1 MEKKGKILIVDDN
14 EDVLLSLNMLLKP
27 YVEGIRVIN
36 TPERIIGMMDSFMPD
51 VIMLDMNFHRD
62 AISGEEG
69 YEWLKKI
76 LAHNPKSVVL
86 FITAYV
92 DTEKAV
98 RAIKAG
104 AIDFI
109 PKPWDRNKLLDTVKS
124 AVELSRERNLDS
136 SDSQEEE
143 SELKLNM
150 NQCSDSK
157 SVVSSQDVFAGMIG
171 ECPAMRELKTQMM
184 RVAATD
190 ANVLI
195 TGENGTGKD
204 VVAHA
209 LHQLSGRARKPFVNI
224 DLGCIPENLF
234 ESELFGYEKGAFTD
248 ARNAKEGRIETADGG
263 TLFLDEIGNLN
274 LPMQQK
280 LLTVI
285 EKRETQRIGSNKVS
299 RVDVNIDL
307 GCIPENLFESELF
320 GYEKGAFTDAK
331 NAKEGRIETADGG
344 TLFLDEIGNLNLPM
358 QQKLL
363 TVIEKRETQR
373 IGSNKVSRVDVRI
386 LAATNAHL
394 REKVGEGTFRQ
405 DLFYRL
411 NTIELH
417 LPPLRERG
425 EDIVLLAEYFL
436 KIYSGKYSVGDV
448 VLGTSAKQKLL
459 KHTWP
464 GNVRELQHCIE
475 RAIVLND
482 KTELAAEDIRLE
494 DSVVALGS
502 SSSDSSSSSSSGSIK
517 VDSLNL
523 QTLEREAIKRA
534 ISLSNGNL
542 TQAAELL
549 GITRFALYRKIDKL
563 GV

>member
-1 MEKKGKILIVDDN
+1 MMAMEKKGKILIVDDN

-69 YEWLKKI
+69 YEWLEKI

-136 SDSQEEE
+136 SR
-143 SELKLNM
+143 
-150 NQCSDSK
+150 
-157 SVVSSQDVFAGMIG
+157 MIG
-171 ECPAMRELKTQMM
+171 ECPAMKELKAQMM

-209 LHQLSGRARKPFVNI
+209 LHQLSDRVRKPF
-224 DLGCIPENLF
+224 
-234 ESELFGYEKGAFTD
+234 
-248 ARNAKEGRIETADGG
+248 
-263 TLFLDEIGNLN
+263 
-274 LPMQQK
+274 
-280 LLTVI
+280 
-285 EKRETQRIGSNKVS
+285 
-299 RVDVNIDL
+299 VNIDL

-373 IGSNKVSRVDVRI
+373 IGSNKVSHVDVRI

-417 LPPLRERG
+417 LPPLRDRG

-448 VLGTSAKQKLL
+448 VLGASAKQKLL

-475 RAIVLND
+475 RAIVLGD
-482 KTELAAEDIRLE
+482 KMELAAEDIRLE
-494 DSVVALGS
+494 DSVVASGTSASNSATGS
-502 SSSDSSSSSSSGSIK
+502 ASGSVNI
-517 VDSLNL
+517 DSLNL

>member
-1 MEKKGKILIVDDN
+1 MMAMEKKGKILIVDDN

-69 YEWLKKI
+69 YEWLEKI

-109 PKPWDRNKLLDTVKS
+109 PKPWNRNKLLDTVKS

-136 SDSQEEE
+136 SD
-143 SELKLNM
+143 L
-150 NQCSDSK
+150 
-157 SVVSSQDVFAGMIG
+157 IG
-171 ECPAMRELKTQMM
+171 ECPAMQELKAQMM

-209 LHQLSGRARKPFVNI
+209 LHQLSDRARKPF
-224 DLGCIPENLF
+224 
-234 ESELFGYEKGAFTD
+234 
-248 ARNAKEGRIETADGG
+248 
-263 TLFLDEIGNLN
+263 
-274 LPMQQK
+274 
-280 LLTVI
+280 
-285 EKRETQRIGSNKVS
+285 
-299 RVDVNIDL
+299 VNIDL

-373 IGSNKVSRVDVRI
+373 IGSNKVSHVDVRI

-417 LPPLRERG
+417 LPPLRDRG

-448 VLGTSAKQKLL
+448 RLGASAKQKLL

-475 RAIVLND
+475 RAIVLGD
-482 KTELAAEDIRLE
+482 KMELAAEDIRLE
-494 DSVVALGS
+494 DSVVASGT
-502 SSSDSSSSSSSGSIK
+502 SSGSIK

>member
-1 MEKKGKILIVDDN
+1 MAIEKKGKILIVDDN

-124 AVELSRERNLDS
+124 AVELSRERNLDA
-136 SDSQEEE
+136 SD
-143 SELKLNM
+143 L
-150 NQCSDSK
+150 
-157 SVVSSQDVFAGMIG
+157 IG
-171 ECPAMRELKTQMM
+171 ECPAMQELKAQMM

-209 LHQLSGRARKPFVNI
+209 LHQLSDRARKPFVNI

-299 RVDVNIDL
+299 
-307 GCIPENLFESELF
+307 
-320 GYEKGAFTDAK
+320 
-331 NAKEGRIETADGG
+331 
-344 TLFLDEIGNLNLPM
+344 
-358 QQKLL
+358 Q
-363 TVIEKRETQR
+363 
-373 IGSNKVSRVDVRI
+373 VDVRI

-448 VLGTSAKQKLL
+448 VLSASAKQKLL

-475 RAIVLND
+475 RAIVLGD
-482 KTELAAEDIRLE
+482 KKELAAEDIRLE
-494 DSVVALGS
+494 DSVVASGTSASNSATGS
-502 SSSDSSSSSSSGSIK
+502 ASGSVNI
-517 VDSLNL
+517 DSLNL
-523 QTLEREAIKRA
+523 QSLEREAIKRA

>member
-1 MEKKGKILIVDDN
+1 MAIEKKGKILIVDDN

-69 YEWLKKI
+69 YEWLEKI

-136 SDSQEEE
+136 SDLQEKE
-143 SELKLNM
+143 SEQNL
-150 NQCSDSK
+150 CSSSK
-157 SVVSSQDVFAGMIG
+157 SIVSSEDVFARMIG
-171 ECPAMRELKTQMM
+171 ECPAMKNLKVQMM

-209 LHQLSGRARKPFVNI
+209 LHQLSDRARKPFVNI

-299 RVDVNIDL
+299 
-307 GCIPENLFESELF
+307 
-320 GYEKGAFTDAK
+320 
-331 NAKEGRIETADGG
+331 
-344 TLFLDEIGNLNLPM
+344 
-358 QQKLL
+358 Q
-363 TVIEKRETQR
+363 
-373 IGSNKVSRVDVRI
+373 VDVRI

-394 REKVGEGTFRQ
+394 REKVSEGAFRQ

-448 VLGTSAKQKLL
+448 RLGASAKQKLL
-459 KHTWP
+459 KYNWP

-475 RAIVLND
+475 RAIVLGD
-482 KTELAAEDIRLE
+482 KTELAADDIRLE
-494 DSVVALGS
+494 DSVAVSAA
-502 SSSDSSSSSSSGSIK
+502 SSSDSSSSSVNI
-517 VDSLNL
+517 DSLNL

>member
-1 MEKKGKILIVDDN
+1 MAIEKKGKILIVDDN

-124 AVELSRERNLDS
+124 AVELSRERNLDA
-136 SDSQEEE
+136 SD
-143 SELKLNM
+143 L
-150 NQCSDSK
+150 
-157 SVVSSQDVFAGMIG
+157 IG
-171 ECPAMRELKTQMM
+171 ECPAMQELKAQMM

-209 LHQLSGRARKPFVNI
+209 LHQLSDRARKPFVNI

-299 RVDVNIDL
+299 
-307 GCIPENLFESELF
+307 
-320 GYEKGAFTDAK
+320 
-331 NAKEGRIETADGG
+331 
-344 TLFLDEIGNLNLPM
+344 
-358 QQKLL
+358 Q
-363 TVIEKRETQR
+363 
-373 IGSNKVSRVDVRI
+373 VDVRI

-448 VLGTSAKQKLL
+448 VLSASAKQKLL

-475 RAIVLND
+475 RAIVLGD
-482 KTELAAEDIRLE
+482 KKELAAEDIRLE
-494 DSVVALGS
+494 DSVVAS
-502 SSSDSSSSSSSGSIK
+502 RTSSGSIK

>member
-1 MEKKGKILIVDDN
+1 MMAMEKKGKILIVDDN

-124 AVELSRERNLDS
+124 AVELSRERNLDA
-136 SDSQEEE
+136 SD
-143 SELKLNM
+143 L
-150 NQCSDSK
+150 
-157 SVVSSQDVFAGMIG
+157 IG
-171 ECPAMRELKTQMM
+171 ECPAMKELKAQMM

-209 LHQLSGRARKPFVNI
+209 LHLLSDRARKPFVNI

-299 RVDVNIDL
+299 YVN
-307 GCIPENLFESELF
+307 
-320 GYEKGAFTDAK
+320 
-331 NAKEGRIETADGG
+331 
-344 TLFLDEIGNLNLPM
+344 
-358 QQKLL
+358 
-363 TVIEKRETQR
+363 
-373 IGSNKVSRVDVRI
+373 VRI
-386 LAATNAHL
+386 LAATNANL

-448 VLGTSAKQKLL
+448 VLSASAKQKLL

-475 RAIVLND
+475 RAIVLGD

-494 DSVVALGS
+494 DSVVASGT
-502 SSSDSSSSSSSGSIK
+502 SSGSIK

>member
-1 MEKKGKILIVDDN
+1 MEKNGKILIVDDN

-69 YEWLKKI
+69 YEWLEKI

-136 SDSQEEE
+136 SDLQEKE
-143 SELKLNM
+143 SEQNL
-150 NQCSDSK
+150 CSSSK
-157 SVVSSQDVFAGMIG
+157 SIVSSEDVFARMIG
-171 ECPAMRELKTQMM
+171 ECPAMQELKAQMM

-209 LHQLSGRARKPFVNI
+209 LHQLSDRARKPF
-224 DLGCIPENLF
+224 
-234 ESELFGYEKGAFTD
+234 
-248 ARNAKEGRIETADGG
+248 
-263 TLFLDEIGNLN
+263 
-274 LPMQQK
+274 
-280 LLTVI
+280 
-285 EKRETQRIGSNKVS
+285 
-299 RVDVNIDL
+299 VNIDL

-373 IGSNKVSRVDVRI
+373 IGSNKVSQVDVRI

-394 REKVGEGTFRQ
+394 REKVSEGAFRQ

-448 VLGTSAKQKLL
+448 VLSASAKQKLL

-475 RAIVLND
+475 RAIVLGD

-494 DSVVALGS
+494 DSVVVSGS
-502 SSSDSSSSSSSGSIK
+502 SSSSVNI
-517 VDSLNL
+517 DSLNL

>member
-1 MEKKGKILIVDDN
+1 M
-14 EDVLLSLNMLLKP
+14 
-27 YVEGIRVIN
+27 
-36 TPERIIGMMDSFMPD
+36 
-51 VIMLDMNFHRD
+51 
-62 AISGEEG
+62 
-69 YEWLKKI
+69 
-76 LAHNPKSVVL
+76 L

-136 SDSQEEE
+136 SDSQEKE
-143 SELKLNM
+143 SEQKLNM

-157 SVVSSQDVFAGMIG
+157 SVVSSQDVFARMIG
-171 ECPAMRELKTQMM
+171 ECSAMKELKVQMM

-209 LHQLSGRARKPFVNI
+209 LHLLSDRARKPFVNI

-299 RVDVNIDL
+299 RVDV
-307 GCIPENLFESELF
+307 
-320 GYEKGAFTDAK
+320 
-331 NAKEGRIETADGG
+331 
-344 TLFLDEIGNLNLPM
+344 
-358 QQKLL
+358 
-363 TVIEKRETQR
+363 
-373 IGSNKVSRVDVRI
+373 RI
-386 LAATNAHL
+386 LAATNANL

-448 VLGTSAKQKLL
+448 VLGASAKQKLL

-475 RAIVLND
+475 RAIVLRD

-494 DSVVALGS
+494 DSVVAS
-502 SSSDSSSSSSSGSIK
+502 RTSSGSIK

>member
-1 MEKKGKILIVDDN
+1 MTTIKKKGKILIVDDN

-27 YVEGIRVIN
+27 YMEGIRVIN
-36 TPERIIGMMDSFMPD
+36 TPERIIGMMDSFKPD

-69 YEWLKKI
+69 YEWLEKI

-104 AIDFI
+104 AVDFI
-109 PKPWDRNKLLDTVKS
+109 PKPWDKNKLLDTVTS
-124 AVELSRERNLDS
+124 AVELSRERHLDS
-136 SDSQEEE
+136 SDLQEK
-143 SELKLNM
+143 ELRLNQDQSTD
-150 NQCSDSK
+150 NRPIL
-157 SVVSSQDVFAGMIG
+157 SSQDVFARMIG
-171 ECPAMRELKTQMM
+171 ECPAMKNLKAQMM

-195 TGENGTGKD
+195 TGENGTGKN

-209 LHQLSGRARKPFVNI
+209 LHQLSDRANKPF
-224 DLGCIPENLF
+224 
-234 ESELFGYEKGAFTD
+234 
-248 ARNAKEGRIETADGG
+248 
-263 TLFLDEIGNLN
+263 
-274 LPMQQK
+274 
-280 LLTVI
+280 
-285 EKRETQRIGSNKVS
+285 
-299 RVDVNIDL
+299 VNIDL

-373 IGSNKVSRVDVRI
+373 IGSNRVSRVDVRI
-386 LAATNAHL
+386 LAATNANL

-448 VLGTSAKQKLL
+448 GLGASAKQKLL

-475 RAIVLND
+475 RAIVMGD
-482 KTELAAEDIRLE
+482 KAELAAEDIKLE
-494 DSVVALGS
+494 DSVVASGAS
-502 SSSDSSSSSSSGSIK
+502 SVNI
-517 VDSLNL
+517 DSLNL

>member
-124 AVELSRERNLDS
+124 AVELSRERNLNS
-136 SDSQEEE
+136 SDLHEKE
-143 SELKLNM
+143 SELNLNM
-150 NQCSDSK
+150 NQGTDTRSI
-157 SVVSSQDVFAGMIG
+157 VSSQDVFAGMIG
-171 ECPAMRELKTQMM
+171 ECSAMKELKAQMM

-209 LHQLSGRARKPFVNI
+209 LHLLSDRARKPFVNI

-299 RVDVNIDL
+299 YVN
-307 GCIPENLFESELF
+307 
-320 GYEKGAFTDAK
+320 
-331 NAKEGRIETADGG
+331 
-344 TLFLDEIGNLNLPM
+344 
-358 QQKLL
+358 
-363 TVIEKRETQR
+363 
-373 IGSNKVSRVDVRI
+373 VRI
-386 LAATNAHL
+386 LAATNANL

-448 VLGTSAKQKLL
+448 VLSASAKQKLL

-475 RAIVLND
+475 RAIVLSD

-494 DSVVALGS
+494 DSAVASGT

>member
-1 MEKKGKILIVDDN
+1 MAIEKKGKILIVDDN

-36 TPERIIGMMDSFMPD
+36 TPERIIGMMDSFRPD

-69 YEWLKKI
+69 YEWLEKI

-136 SDSQEEE
+136 SD
-143 SELKLNM
+143 L
-150 NQCSDSK
+150 
-157 SVVSSQDVFAGMIG
+157 IG
-171 ECPAMRELKTQMM
+171 ECPAMKELKAQMM

-209 LHQLSGRARKPFVNI
+209 LHQLSDRARKPFVNI

-285 EKRETQRIGSNKVS
+285 EKHETQRIGSNKVS
-299 RVDVNIDL
+299 YVN
-307 GCIPENLFESELF
+307 
-320 GYEKGAFTDAK
+320 
-331 NAKEGRIETADGG
+331 
-344 TLFLDEIGNLNLPM
+344 
-358 QQKLL
+358 
-363 TVIEKRETQR
+363 
-373 IGSNKVSRVDVRI
+373 VRI
-386 LAATNAHL
+386 LAATNANL
-394 REKVGEGTFRQ
+394 REKVGEGAFRQ

-448 VLGTSAKQKLL
+448 VLGASAKQKLL

-475 RAIVLND
+475 RAIVLGD

-494 DSVVALGS
+494 DSVVVSGA
-502 SSSDSSSSSSSGSIK
+502 SSSDSVSASVNI
-517 VDSLNL
+517 DSLNL

>member
-1 MEKKGKILIVDDN
+1 MAIEKKGKILIVDDN

-69 YEWLKKI
+69 YEWLEKI

-136 SDSQEEE
+136 SDLQEKE
-143 SELKLNM
+143 SEQ
-150 NQCSDSK
+150 NQCFSSK
-157 SVVSSQDVFAGMIG
+157 SIVSSEDVFARMIG
-171 ECPAMRELKTQMM
+171 ECPSMKNLKVQMM

-209 LHQLSGRARKPFVNI
+209 LHQLSDRARKPFVNI

-299 RVDVNIDL
+299 H
-307 GCIPENLFESELF
+307 
-320 GYEKGAFTDAK
+320 
-331 NAKEGRIETADGG
+331 
-344 TLFLDEIGNLNLPM
+344 
-358 QQKLL
+358 
-363 TVIEKRETQR
+363 
-373 IGSNKVSRVDVRI
+373 VDVRI

-394 REKVGEGTFRQ
+394 REKVSEGAFRQ

-448 VLGTSAKQKLL
+448 RLGASAKQKLL
-459 KHTWP
+459 KHNWP

-475 RAIVLND
+475 RAIVLGD

-494 DSVVALGS
+494 DSVAVSGAS
-502 SSSDSSSSSSSGSIK
+502 ASDSSSSSASGSIK

-563 GV
+563 GIL

>member
-1 MEKKGKILIVDDN
+1 MMAMEKKGKILIVDDN

-27 YVEGIRVIN
+27 YVEGIRVIT

-69 YEWLKKI
+69 YEWLEKI

-136 SDSQEEE
+136 SD
-143 SELKLNM
+143 L
-150 NQCSDSK
+150 
-157 SVVSSQDVFAGMIG
+157 IG
-171 ECPAMRELKTQMM
+171 ECPAMKELKAQMM

-209 LHQLSGRARKPFVNI
+209 LHQLSDRARKPFVNI

-299 RVDVNIDL
+299 YVN
-307 GCIPENLFESELF
+307 
-320 GYEKGAFTDAK
+320 
-331 NAKEGRIETADGG
+331 
-344 TLFLDEIGNLNLPM
+344 
-358 QQKLL
+358 
-363 TVIEKRETQR
+363 
-373 IGSNKVSRVDVRI
+373 VRI
-386 LAATNAHL
+386 LAATNANL
-394 REKVGEGTFRQ
+394 REKVGEGAFRQ

-448 VLGTSAKQKLL
+448 WLGASAKQKLL

-475 RAIVLND
+475 RAIVLGD

-494 DSVVALGS
+494 DSVVASGTS
-502 SSSDSSSSSSSGSIK
+502 ASDSVSASVNI
-517 VDSLNL
+517 DSLNL

>member
-1 MEKKGKILIVDDN
+1 MAIEKKGKILIVDDN

-136 SDSQEEE
+136 SDLQEKE
-143 SELKLNM
+143 SEQNL
-150 NQCSDSK
+150 CSSSK
-157 SVVSSQDVFAGMIG
+157 SIVSSEDVFARMIG
-171 ECPAMRELKTQMM
+171 ECPAMKNLKVQMM

-209 LHQLSGRARKPFVNI
+209 LHQLSDRARKPFVNI

-299 RVDVNIDL
+299 
-307 GCIPENLFESELF
+307 
-320 GYEKGAFTDAK
+320 
-331 NAKEGRIETADGG
+331 
-344 TLFLDEIGNLNLPM
+344 
-358 QQKLL
+358 Q
-363 TVIEKRETQR
+363 
-373 IGSNKVSRVDVRI
+373 VDVRI

-394 REKVGEGTFRQ
+394 REKVSEGAFRQ

-448 VLGTSAKQKLL
+448 RLGASAKQKLL
-459 KHTWP
+459 KYNWP

-475 RAIVLND
+475 RAIVLGD
-482 KTELAAEDIRLE
+482 KTELAADDIRLE
-494 DSVVALGS
+494 DSVAVSAA
-502 SSSDSSSSSSSGSIK
+502 SSSDSSSSSASSSVNI
-517 VDSLNL
+517 DSLNL

>member
-1 MEKKGKILIVDDN
+1 MMAMEKKGKILIVDDN

-69 YEWLKKI
+69 YEWLEKI

-136 SDSQEEE
+136 SD
-143 SELKLNM
+143 L
-150 NQCSDSK
+150 
-157 SVVSSQDVFAGMIG
+157 IG
-171 ECPAMRELKTQMM
+171 ECPAMKELKAQMM

-209 LHQLSGRARKPFVNI
+209 LHQLSDRARKPF
-224 DLGCIPENLF
+224 
-234 ESELFGYEKGAFTD
+234 
-248 ARNAKEGRIETADGG
+248 
-263 TLFLDEIGNLN
+263 
-274 LPMQQK
+274 
-280 LLTVI
+280 
-285 EKRETQRIGSNKVS
+285 
-299 RVDVNIDL
+299 VNIDL

-417 LPPLRERG
+417 LPPLRDRG

-448 VLGTSAKQKLL
+448 VLGASAKQKLL

-475 RAIVLND
+475 RAIVLGD

-494 DSVVALGS
+494 DSVVALGTS
-502 SSSDSSSSSSSGSIK
+502 ASDSVSASVNI
-517 VDSLNL
+517 DSLNL

>member
-1 MEKKGKILIVDDN
+1 MMAMEKKGKILIVDDN

-69 YEWLKKI
+69 YEWLEKI

-136 SDSQEEE
+136 SR
-143 SELKLNM
+143 
-150 NQCSDSK
+150 
-157 SVVSSQDVFAGMIG
+157 MIG
-171 ECPAMRELKTQMM
+171 ECPAMKELKAQMM

-209 LHQLSGRARKPFVNI
+209 LHQLSDRARKPFVNI

-299 RVDVNIDL
+299 RVDV
-307 GCIPENLFESELF
+307 
-320 GYEKGAFTDAK
+320 
-331 NAKEGRIETADGG
+331 
-344 TLFLDEIGNLNLPM
+344 
-358 QQKLL
+358 
-363 TVIEKRETQR
+363 
-373 IGSNKVSRVDVRI
+373 RI
-386 LAATNAHL
+386 LAATNVPL

-459 KHTWP
+459 KHIWP

-475 RAIVLND
+475 RAIVLSD

-494 DSVVALGS
+494 DSVVAS
-502 SSSDSSSSSSSGSIK
+502 RTSSGSIK

>member
-1 MEKKGKILIVDDN
+1 MMAMEKKGKILIVDDN

-69 YEWLKKI
+69 YEWLEKI

-136 SDSQEEE
+136 SD
-143 SELKLNM
+143 L
-150 NQCSDSK
+150 
-157 SVVSSQDVFAGMIG
+157 IG
-171 ECPAMRELKTQMM
+171 ECPAMKELKAQMM

-209 LHQLSGRARKPFVNI
+209 LHQLSDRARKPF
-224 DLGCIPENLF
+224 
-234 ESELFGYEKGAFTD
+234 
-248 ARNAKEGRIETADGG
+248 
-263 TLFLDEIGNLN
+263 
-274 LPMQQK
+274 
-280 LLTVI
+280 
-285 EKRETQRIGSNKVS
+285 
-299 RVDVNIDL
+299 VNIDL

-344 TLFLDEIGNLNLPM
+344 TLFLDEIGNLNMPM

-363 TVIEKRETQR
+363 TVIEKHETQR
-373 IGSNKVSRVDVRI
+373 IGSNKVSYVNVRI
-386 LAATNAHL
+386 LAATNANL
-394 REKVGEGTFRQ
+394 REKVGEGAFRQ

-436 KIYSGKYSVGDV
+436 KFYSGKYSVGDV

-475 RAIVLND
+475 RAIVLGD

-494 DSVVALGS
+494 DSVVASGTSASNSATGS
-502 SSSDSSSSSSSGSIK
+502 ASGSVNI
-517 VDSLNL
+517 DSLNL